1 MYKRQEEKL
10 LKAQI
15 VDLEDKI
22 EKLEGTIQDLQA
34 QQLEISNNII
44 TLIQHAETMNNVTDA
59 SGMLAQ
65 HVTELEEKINL
76 ALTWIE
82 KESRQKKLN

>member
-1 MYKRQEEKL
+1 MSEEL
-10 LKAQI
+10 LKAKI
-15 VDLEDKI
+15 LDLEKKI
-22 EKLEGTIQDLQA
+22 EILESTIQDLQS
-34 QQLEISNNII
+34 QQLEINNNII

-76 ALTWIE
+76 ALSWIE

>member
-1 MYKRQEEKL
+1 MTENL

-15 VDLEDKI
+15 LDLEKKI
-22 EKLEGTIQDLQA
+22 EILESTIQDLQA

-65 HVTELEEKINL
+65 HVNELEEKINL
-76 ALTWIE
+76 ALSWIE
-82 KESRQKKLN
+82 KESSQKNLN

>member
-1 MYKRQEEKL
+1 MTEKL
-10 LKAQI
+10 LKVQI
-15 VDLEDKI
+15 VELEKKI
-22 EKLEGTIQDLQA
+22 ENLENTIQDLQA

-76 ALTWIE
+76 ALSWIE
-82 KESRQKKLN
+82 KESSKKNLN

>member
-1 MYKRQEEKL
+1 MSEKL

-15 VDLEDKI
+15 IDLEKKI
-22 EKLEGTIQDLQA
+22 ENLENTIQDLQA

-76 ALTWIE
+76 ALSWIE
-82 KESRQKKLN
+82 KESSQKNLN

>member
-1 MYKRQEEKL
+1 MNEKL

-15 VDLEDKI
+15 IDLEKKI
-22 EKLEGTIQDLQA
+22 EILENTIQDLQA

>member
-1 MYKRQEEKL
+1 MNEKL

-15 VDLEDKI
+15 IDLEKKI
-22 EKLEGTIQDLQA
+22 EILESTIQDLQA
-34 QQLEISNNII
+34 QQLEINNNII

-76 ALTWIE
+76 ALSWIE
-82 KESRQKKLN
+82 KESSQKNLN

>member
-1 MYKRQEEKL
+1 MNEKL

-15 VDLEDKI
+15 IDLEKKI
-22 EKLEGTIQDLQA
+22 EILENTIQDLQA

-59 SGMLAQ
+59 SGILAQ

-76 ALTWIE
+76 ALSWIE
-82 KESRQKKLN
+82 KESSQKNLN

>member
-1 MYKRQEEKL
+1 MTENL

-15 VDLEDKI
+15 LDLEKKI
-22 EKLEGTIQDLQA
+22 ENLESTIQGLQA

-76 ALTWIE
+76 ALSWIE
-82 KESRQKKLN
+82 KESSQKNLN

>member
-1 MYKRQEEKL
+1 MSEEL
-10 LKAQI
+10 LKAKI
-15 VDLEDKI
+15 FDLEKKI
-22 EKLEGTIQDLQA
+22 EILESTIQALQA

-76 ALTWIE
+76 ALSWIE
-82 KESRQKKLN
+82 KESSQKNIN

>member
-1 MYKRQEEKL
+1 MSEEL
-10 LKAQI
+10 LKAKI
-15 VDLEDKI
+15 LDLEKKI
-22 EKLEGTIQDLQA
+22 EILESTIQDLQA

-76 ALTWIE
+76 ALSWIE
-82 KESRQKKLN
+82 KESSQKNLN

>member
-1 MYKRQEEKL
+1 MTENL

-15 VDLEDKI
+15 LDLEKKI
-22 EKLEGTIQDLQA
+22 KNLESTIQDLQA

-76 ALTWIE
+76 ALSWIE
-82 KESRQKKLN
+82 KESGQKNLN

>member
-1 MYKRQEEKL
+1 MNEKL

-15 VDLEDKI
+15 IDLEKKI
-22 EKLEGTIQDLQA
+22 EILESTIQDLQA
-34 QQLEISNNII
+34 QQLEISNNIV

-76 ALTWIE
+76 ALSWIE
-82 KESRQKKLN
+82 KESSQKNLN

>member
-1 MYKRQEEKL
+1 MSEEL
-10 LKAQI
+10 LKAKI
-15 VDLEDKI
+15 LDLEKKI
-22 EKLEGTIQDLQA
+22 VILESTIQDLQA

-76 ALTWIE
+76 ALSWICLLYT
-82 KESRQKKLN
+82 SPSPRD

>member
-1 MYKRQEEKL
+1 MNEKL

-15 VDLEDKI
+15 IDLEKKI
-22 EKLEGTIQDLQA
+22 EILESTIQDLQA

-65 HVTELEEKINL
+65 HVNELEEKINL
-76 ALTWIE
+76 ALSWIE
-82 KESRQKKLN
+82 KESSQKNLN

>member
-1 MYKRQEEKL
+1 MSEKL

-15 VDLEDKI
+15 IDLEKKI
-22 EKLEGTIQDLQA
+22 EILESTIQDLQS
-34 QQLEISNNII
+34 QQLEINNNII

-76 ALTWIE
+76 ALSWIE
-82 KESRQKKLN
+82 KESRQKNLN

>member
-1 MYKRQEEKL
+1 MTENL
-10 LKAQI
+10 LKPQI
-15 VDLEDKI
+15 LDLEKKI
-22 EKLEGTIQDLQA
+22 ENLESSIQALQA
-34 QQLEISNNII
+34 QQLEFSNNII

-76 ALTWIE
+76 ALSWIE
-82 KESRQKKLN
+82 KESRHKNLN

>member
-1 MYKRQEEKL
+1 MTEKL

-15 VDLEDKI
+15 KELEKKI
-22 EKLEGTIQDLQA
+22 ENLETTIQDLQA

-59 SGMLAQ
+59 SGLLAE
-65 HVTELEEKINL
+65 HVTDLEKRLNVVIDWMKEEIRIKNL
-76 ALTWIE
+76 
-82 KESRQKKLN
+82 N

>member
-1 MYKRQEEKL
+1 MTENL
-10 LKAQI
+10 LKAQ
-15 VDLEDKI
+15 VLDLEKKI
-22 EKLEGTIQDLQA
+22 ENLESTIQDLQA

-59 SGMLAQ
+59 SGLLAQ

-76 ALTWIE
+76 ALSWIE
-82 KESRQKKLN
+82 KESRPKNLN

>member
-1 MYKRQEEKL
+1 MTENL

-15 VDLEDKI
+15 LDLEKKI
-22 EKLEGTIQDLQA
+22 EILESTIQDLQA

-76 ALTWIE
+76 ALSWIE
-82 KESRQKKLN
+82 KESSQKNLN

>member
-1 MYKRQEEKL
+1 MNEKL

-15 VDLEDKI
+15 IDLEKKI
-22 EKLEGTIQDLQA
+22 ENLESTIQDIQA

-76 ALTWIE
+76 ALSWIE
-82 KESRQKKLN
+82 KEFRQKNLN

>member
-1 MYKRQEEKL
+1 MSEEL
-10 LKAQI
+10 LKAKI
-15 VDLEDKI
+15 LDLEKKI
-22 EKLEGTIQDLQA
+22 VILESTIQDLQA
-34 QQLEISNNII
+34 QQLEMSNNII

-76 ALTWIE
+76 ALSWIE
-82 KESRQKKLN
+82 KESSQKNIN

>member
-1 MYKRQEEKL
+1 MTENL
-10 LKAQI
+10 LKDQI
-15 VDLEDKI
+15 LDLEKKI
-22 EKLEGTIQDLQA
+22 KNLESTIQDLQA

-76 ALTWIE
+76 ALSWIE
-82 KESRQKKLN
+82 KESGQKKLN

>member
-1 MYKRQEEKL
+1 MTENL

-15 VDLEDKI
+15 LDLEKKI
-22 EKLEGTIQDLQA
+22 EILESTIQDLQA

-76 ALTWIE
+76 ALSWIE
-82 KESRQKKLN
+82 KESRKKNLN

>member
-1 MYKRQEEKL
+1 MSEKL

-15 VDLEDKI
+15 IDLEKKI
-22 EKLEGTIQDLQA
+22 EILENTIQDLQA

-76 ALTWIE
+76 ALSWIE
-82 KESRQKKLN
+82 KEFRQKNLN

>member
-1 MYKRQEEKL
+1 MSEKL

-15 VDLEDKI
+15 IDLEKKI
-22 EKLEGTIQDLQA
+22 EILERTIQDLQA

-76 ALTWIE
+76 ALSWIE
-82 KESRQKKLN
+82 KESGQKNLN

>member
-1 MYKRQEEKL
+1 MSEEL
-10 LKAQI
+10 LKAKI
-15 VDLEDKI
+15 LDLEKKI
-22 EKLEGTIQDLQA
+22 EILERTIQDLQA

-76 ALTWIE
+76 ALSWIE
-82 KESRQKKLN
+82 KESGQKKLN

>member
-1 MYKRQEEKL
+1 MSEEL
-10 LKAQI
+10 LKAKI
-15 VDLEDKI
+15 LDLEKKI
-22 EKLEGTIQDLQA
+22 EILESTIQDLQA

-76 ALTWIE
+76 ALSWIE
-82 KESRQKKLN
+82 KESGQKKLN